1 MEDFNKKESPVTES
15 QVLNVS
21 TPQEKKVHSRGPQ
34 KSKRK
39 WIILA
44 IIVVF
49 AVAPALYILL
59 RPSGEDKVK
68 KNYEECVRECVLLK
82 NSDEIDVPYGN
93 CFEYCREDASSP

>member
-1 MEDFNKKESPVTES
+1 MEDFNEKESPVVES

-21 TPQEKKVHSRGPQ
+21 TPQEKKVHRRGPQ

-44 IIVVF
+44 IVLVL

-59 RPSGEDKVK
+59 RPSGDTRVK
-68 KNYEECVRECVLLK
+68 KNYEECVKECVLLK
-82 NSDEIDVPYGN
+82 DSGEIDVPYGN
-93 CFEYCREDASSP
+93 CFEYCREDVSSP